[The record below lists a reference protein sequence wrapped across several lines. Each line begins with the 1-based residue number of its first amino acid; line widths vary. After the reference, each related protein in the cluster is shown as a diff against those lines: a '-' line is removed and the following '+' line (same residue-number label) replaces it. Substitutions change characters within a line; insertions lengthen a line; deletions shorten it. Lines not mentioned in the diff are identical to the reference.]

1 MLSIKGL
8 VSVLIV
14 LNVIYL
20 IGLFKNYCDFGSYE
34 FNPNNWK
41 DTFSF
46 IGLFA
51 LFIDC
56 LLVIGSLCYLTYLVL

>member
-20 IGLFKNYCDFGSYE
+20 IGLFQKYSDSGSYE
-34 FNPNNWK
+34 FNPSNWR
-41 DTFSF
+41 DAFSF
-46 IGLFA
+46 IGAFA